1 MAALRFPLSNDTLT
15 DRRIVTILVA
25 ILAAAFVA
33 RLGAR
38 LYLGE
43 AHYWANSYSYLYDI
57 AEGIARGEG
66 FCQAAGCERPPLYLA
81 FLALTTLAGK
91 HYLLIVVPQALMGA
105 STALLAF
112 LIARHLFS
120 PLAGLL
126 AAAIAAFYP
135 YYVMHDTALQD
146 TGMVTFLLAL
156 SVWLVLRASRDG
168 RLAGWL
174 LAGLALGALVLTR
187 AAMAPSVAAILL
199 WAFIWGTRGARTGR
213 LRNALVLLAT
223 IAMTLTP
230 WLAYTARVTGAPV
243 LTTDSGYLLWQG
255 NNAGVFAHYPVESID
270 RSALEEFAKLPPEQQ
285 TELDRLSGNAAA
297 VSDRYRQRA
306 LSFMREDPWRT
317 TQYAAR
323 KLTAAFSWTFNP
335 YRGVLA
341 QWAYAASYVPVM
353 VLGIAGMVI
362 ARRRPETMLIAL
374 LYLAFAAV
382 SAVFFAHTSH
392 RSILDVYWM
401 MFAASVLTSRERGTP
416 RLTRA

>member
-1 MAALRFPLSNDTLT
+1 MAAPRFALSNDTLT
-15 DRRIVTILVA
+15 YRWIVTILIS
-25 ILAAAFVA
+25 ILAAAFAA

-43 AHYWANSYSYLYDI
+43 AHYWANSYSYLYDL
-57 AEGIARGEG
+57 AEGIARGAG

-91 HYLLIVVPQALMGA
+91 HYLLIVIPQALMGA
-105 STALLAF
+105 GTAGLAF
-112 LIARHLFS
+112 LIARRLFS
-120 PLAGLL
+120 PLAGLI
-126 AAAIAAFYP
+126 ASAIAAFYP

-146 TGMVTFLLAL
+146 TGMVTFMLAL
-156 SVWLVLRASRDG
+156 SVWLVLRASEHGSLRD
-168 RLAGWL
+168 WL
-174 LAGLALGALVLTR
+174 LAGVALGALVLTR

-199 WAFIWGTRGARTGR
+199 WTFVWGTRGALTAR

-223 IAMTLTP
+223 IAMTLSP
-230 WLAYTARVTGAPV
+230 WLTYTARVAGAPS

-255 NNAGVFAHYPVESID
+255 NNPGVFAYYPRESID
-270 RSALEEFAKLPPEQQ
+270 RSALEEFARLPPQQ
-285 TELDRLSGNAAA
+285 QAELDRFSGNAAA

-317 TQYAAR
+317 AQYAAR

-335 YRGVLA
+335 YRGALA
-341 QWAYAASYVPVM
+341 QWVYAASYVPVM
-353 VLGIAGMVI
+353 ALGIAGMVI
-362 ARRRPETMLIAL
+362 ARRRPATMLIAL

-401 MFAASVLTSRERGTP
+401 IFATSVLTSRERGTP